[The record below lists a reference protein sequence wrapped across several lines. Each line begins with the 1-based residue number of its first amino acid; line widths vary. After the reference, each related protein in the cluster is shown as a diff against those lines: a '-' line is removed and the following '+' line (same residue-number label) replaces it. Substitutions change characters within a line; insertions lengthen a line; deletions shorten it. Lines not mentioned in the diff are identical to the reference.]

1 MWNFGQR
8 ASGPG
13 TATATIAPAPPA
25 LPPGQL
31 PPGQLPPAQGWGPEQ
46 DFDDEPEHY
55 VARPVRPI
63 AQIATRVAL
72 WTAVMLGALGG
83 ITSLVTVAG
92 GEEPTPEPEVD
103 ESIGVPA
110 PVAGVAE
117 LAVERWL
124 TASEDTAAELDALF
138 VEMPELE
145 NAETEAMEVLDVK
158 SVAGLRLEE
167 GYWSVTVAARVV
179 EIVGDVPPPPS
190 TWFVEIGIVGDV
202 EKGLAALT
210 TPAIVPP
217 PTLVDPPWKTSA
229 GNVESPDT
237 DDRIAT
243 TVEGFLNAL
252 LAGKSDPG
260 RYLAPR
266 VNIPAVDPA
275 PFASVEL
282 QALSVE
288 EIDEDEIRI
297 WVLAELTTAAES
309 VHVAGYEIKARKR
322 IDRWEILS
330 IWGAPAVE
338 QVPEPEDDGTGTSTD
353 DGSGSGPGVP
363 PATGSTTTIDDGV
376 TEEDPLTE
384 EPPLDEGGDGVTE
397 DPPADGG
404 TTTTTDLPG
413 E

>member
-1 MWNFGQR
+1 MWNFGQK
-8 ASGPG
+8 AGGPG
-13 TATATIAPAPPA
+13 TATVTIPPAPA
-25 LPPGQL
+25 LPPGQP
-31 PPGQLPPAQGWGPEQ
+31 PPGQLSPAQGWGPEQ
-46 DFDDEPEHY
+46 DYDDEPEHY

-72 WTAVMLGALGG
+72 WSAVMLGALGG
-83 ITSLVTVAG
+83 ITSMVTVAG
-92 GEEPTPEPEVD
+92 GEEAPPEPEVD

-124 TASEDTAAELDALF
+124 TASEDTASELDHLF

-145 NAETEAMEVLDVK
+145 NAETEAIEVIDVK

-179 EIVGDVPPPPS
+179 EIVGDVPPPPT

-202 EKGLAALT
+202 EEGLAALT
-210 TPAIVPP
+210 TPAVVPP
-217 PTLVDPPWKTSA
+217 PMLVDPPWKTSA
-229 GNVESPDT
+229 GNVETPDA
-237 DDRIAT
+237 DDRIAS

-266 VNIPAVDPA
+266 VDIPAVDPA
-275 PFASVEL
+275 PFVSVEL

-297 WVLAELTTAAES
+297 WVLAELTTAADS
-309 VHVAGYEIKARKR
+309 VHVSGYEIKARRR

-338 QVPEPEDDGTGTSTD
+338 QVPEPEDEDDGTGTGTD
-353 DGSGSGPGVP
+353 NGANSGPLVP
-363 PATGSTTTIDDGV
+363 PGAGSTTTMDDGV
-376 TEEDPLTE
+376 IDETTVEDPPVE
-384 EPPLDEGGDGVTE
+384 DDVTE
-397 DPPADGG
+397 DPPVDDQA
-404 TTTTTDLPG
+404 TSTTDLPG
-413 E
+413 D